1 MKWFLTIWTFYLMV
15 LAALPCSD
23 ASNQCE
29 DTVPKIETA
38 QAHEHNQDSDDNCSP
53 FCYCSCCSVSIGSFN
68 FKPFEIKQP
77 KVAFS
82 TKKFTIRDYNLISR
96 YQGNIWKPPKFTV

>member
-1 MKWFLTIWTFYLMV
+1 MQSDCTNYFSIYLYPNEMVSHNMDFLPDGT
-15 LAALPCSD
+15 AALSCSD

-53 FCYCSCCSVSIGSFN
+53 FAIAV
-68 FKPFEIKQP
+68 
-77 KVAFS
+77 VA
-82 TKKFTIRDYNLISR
+82 
-96 YQGNIWKPPKFTV
+96 V